1 MPPRLPPL
9 PALRDFIH
17 LYNLRAKKILSQNF
31 LMDMNL
37 TRKIVRAAGVREGD
51 WVCEVGPGPGGITR
65 GILEAGAERVDVI
78 EIDQR
83 FIPAL
88 QHLSEAAEG
97 RLNIHR
103 ADVLKLCIAEVW
115 RQQDFACSSSH
126 WIDETLP
133 PAHVIGNLPFNIA
146 SPLIIKYLREMSNRV
161 GPWSFGRVPL
171 TLTFQLEVA
180 RRLCSP
186 IDNEARSRISIMAQ
200 MYSDPK
206 LVFVI
211 PGSCFVPPPK
221 VDVGVVKFVPRTVPA
236 ASSPFEVVEKLVRQ
250 VFHYRQKHV
259 IKGLKTLYPEDMAEE
274 RAHEILREVRVSPS
288 TTSIRLGVE
297 EFAAMAAVYERQC
310 NEVPGLF
317 LYDYTKKKMTLSD
330 LVSLPNSIPSPYPF
344 KNAARIPSEGVRLN
358 EFSM

>member
-1 MPPRLPPL
+1 QMAPRLPPL

-31 LMDMNL
+31 LMDMNI
-37 TRKIVRAAGVREGD
+37 TRKIVRSAGVREGD

-65 GILEAGAERVDVI
+65 GILEAGPERVDVI
-78 EIDQR
+78 EIDHR

-88 QHLSEAAEG
+88 QHLSEASEG
-97 RLNIHR
+97 RLHVHR
-103 ADVLKLCIAEVW
+103 ADVLKTCVGEIWSKDGMV
-115 RQQDFACSSSH
+115 STTH
-126 WIDETLP
+126 WLDEALP

-171 TLTFQLEVA
+171 TLTFQMEVA

-186 IDNEARSRISIMAQ
+186 IDCDARSRISIMAQ
-200 MYSDPK
+200 MYSQPK
-206 LVFVI
+206 LVFTI
-211 PGSCFVPPPK
+211 PGACFVPPPK
-221 VDVGVVKFVPRTVPA
+221 IDVGVVRFLPLPVPK

-250 VFHYRQKHV
+250 VFHYRQKH
-259 IKGLKTLYPEDMAEE
+259 ILKGLKTLYPEDIANDM
-274 RAHEILREVRVSPS
+274 AHEVLRETRASPT

-297 EFAAMAAVYERQC
+297 EYAAMAAVYEKQC

-317 LYDYTKKKMTLSD
+317 LYDYSKKKVTLSS
-330 LVSLPNSIPSPYPF
+330 LCSLPNAIPPPYAF
-344 KNAARIPSEGVRLN
+344 KHCSAIPAEGIRLN
-358 EFSM
+358 QFPE

>member
-17 LYNLRAKKILSQNF
+17 LYKLRAKKILSQNF
-31 LMDMNL
+31 LMDMNI
-37 TRKIVRAAGVREGD
+37 TRKIVRAAGVRDGD

-65 GILEAGAERVDVI
+65 GILEAGASRVDVI
-78 EIDQR
+78 EIDHR

-97 RLNIHR
+97 RLHIHR
-103 ADVLKLCIAEVW
+103 ADVLKTCVGEVW
-115 RQQDFACSSSH
+115 RENGFPSASH
-126 WIDETLP
+126 WLDDRAP

-146 SPLIIKYLREMSNRV
+146 SPLIIKYLREMSNRA
-161 GPWSFGRVPL
+161 GPWTCGRVPL

-186 IDNEARSRISIMAQ
+186 IDNESRSRISIMAQ
-200 MYSDPK
+200 MYTDPR

-211 PGSCFVPPPK
+211 PGACFVPPPK
-221 VDVGVVKFVPRTVPA
+221 VDVGVVRFVPRAVPA

-250 VFHYRQKHV
+250 VFHYRQKYV
-259 IKGLKTLYPEDMAEE
+259 LKGLKTLYPEEIAED
-274 RAHEILREVRVSPS
+274 RAHELLREVRVSPS

-297 EFAAMAAVYERQC
+297 EYAAMAAVYERQC
-310 NEVPGLF
+310 REVPGLF
-317 LYDYTKKKMTLSD
+317 LYDYTKKKITLDS
-330 LVSLPNSIPSPYPF
+330 LASLPNAVPAPYAYAHCSIM
-344 KNAARIPSEGVRLN
+344 PSEGMRLRD
-358 EFSM
+358 FSV